1 MSEET
6 EIAHR
11 VDEQH
16 SLLLLT
22 NFPATD
28 GSSSTLDSSVQ
39 VEGNPNMELNTA
51 KSESVKYPDLLRKR
65 ENSLELLQSKTLDSV
80 LGNPEETA
88 ALQLEDGLVLL
99 KPKDGVG
106 VMYFSPAN
114 PMRDLNMFLGSR
126 VRCDLQKFL
135 ILGVND
141 YIATPS
147 NL

>member
-6 EIAHR
+6 EIALR

-51 KSESVKYPDLLRKR
+51 TAKLNTAKFAAEKRK
-65 ENSLELLQSKTLDSV
+65 
-80 LGNPEETA
+80 
-88 ALQLEDGLVLL
+88 
-99 KPKDGVG
+99 
-106 VMYFSPAN
+106 FSGTVA
-114 PMRDLNMFLGSR
+114 
-126 VRCDLQKFL
+126 K
-135 ILGVND
+135 
-141 YIATPS
+141 
-147 NL
+147 